1 MADFLEGE
9 LGTDGKLHL
18 MEGINSDSGKSC
30 TPAAFEGDEKV
41 LERAVV
47 CTASLVVTVGVSTV
61 LFGDSSAPKW
71 TLLRSSTLCPQLA

>member
-41 LERAVV
+41 LERA
-47 CTASLVVTVGVSTV
+47 LVDRFPLSNCGCVNCST
-61 LFGDSSAPKW
+61 W
-71 TLLRSSTLCPQLA
+71 